1 MQVNKSE
8 MYSRRPLVTEIKLH
22 MAEVQNL
29 FIKLL
34 SDPKSKHLSR
44 EACCLGLAACRGL
57 TKTAAAEHATEGMPS
72 FGSEELNHRLLRAF
86 GQTTNFGGSAY
97 QETAQ
102 QASERRAAERD
113 GTEQARTGMEQFG
126 EESEVGGAS
135 GLGEAALNS
144 YKEMAS
150 GMLTVSPSATS
161 ATSINCHALHLR
173 TRCWKTISFIKPL

>member
-8 MYSRRPLVTEIKLH
+8 IYSRRPLVTDINQH

-57 TKTAAAEHATEGMPS
+57 TKTAVAEQNVTAAMPS
-72 FGSEELNHRLLRAF
+72 FGTEELNHRLLRAF
-86 GQTTNFGGSAY
+86 GQTNNFGGSAY
-97 QETAQ
+97 QETVQ
-102 QASERRAAERD
+102 QAADRRAAETG

-150 GMLTVSPSATS
+150 GKLTVSPSATF
-161 ATSINCHALHLR
+161 IKCHAFHLR
-173 TRCWKTISFIKPL
+173 C

>member
-1 MQVNKSE
+1 
-8 MYSRRPLVTEIKLH
+8 

-57 TKTAAAEHATEGMPS
+57 TKPAVAEQHVSDCNPNIGTED
-72 FGSEELNHRLLRAF
+72 LNLRLLRAF
-86 GQTTNFGGSAY
+86 GQTTHFGGSAY
-97 QETAQ
+97 QETPQ
-102 QASERRAAERD
+102 QAAERR
-113 GTEQARTGMEQFG
+113 GAERSGSEQARTGMEQFG

-150 GMLTVSPSATS
+150 GTLFVPPST
-161 ATSINCHALHLR
+161 TINCHAFTL
-173 TRCWKTISFIKPL
+173 TR